1 MSQLS
6 TDFMNNRV
14 GNFSSVDQSILHMD
28 RGEFCAFLVETGKIN
43 QADAD
48 RAMRLFS
55 DQAGQASL
63 ISLIIKLGLL
73 SDKDLAAAISSFTN
87 LPIIEKKE
95 YPDELIE
102 SERVSLKFL
111 KENKVLL
118 LDEDQDYLV
127 TAIADPF
134 EKYVFDALDLITE
147 KKIIVKIGV
156 LSEIEQSL
164 ESLLTDSLD
173 GKSKSDYSAS
183 TNAAILKDD
192 VEQLKEMASEAPVI
206 KRVNQILQKAAVNNA
221 SDIHIEPFENLLRVR
236 FRVDGMLRDEDSPPS
251 QDTAAIISRIKIMA
265 NLNIAERRLP
275 QDGRF
280 KVRIHGDTID
290 LRVSTLPTLHGESVV
305 LRLLRRNDLELDFG
319 FLGIEEGLTKQILH
333 VLEIPHGIIL
343 VTGPTGSG
351 KTTTLYAALNHLN
364 RPDRKIITVEDP
376 VEYNIEGVNQI
387 QVKADIGLTFA
398 NALRSIVRQDPDIIM
413 IGEMRDQETAK
424 IAVQS
429 ALTGHLVLSA
439 IHTNDAVSSITRL
452 LDMGVE
458 SYLIAST
465 VNAIMAQRLVRK
477 LCSKC
482 KQPYTPTDEEIS
494 KLGLDKYFTASN
506 RTIYQAAGCEEC
518 GHTGYSGR
526 SAIIELLLISH
537 EIKKLIS
544 TNADEEEIYR
554 TARKENL
561 HTMYEDGVR
570 KVAEGITTI
579 QEVLRI
585 TQEK

>member
-1 MSQLS
+1 MNQPSADFLDNGVNRTDS
-6 TDFMNNRV
+6 VGDVGSNLDRTDF
-14 GNFSSVDQSILHMD
+14 
-28 RGEFCAFLVETGKIN
+28 CAYLVATGKIN
-43 QADAD
+43 QADSD

-55 DQAGQASL
+55 EQAGQESL

-73 SDKDLAAAISSFTN
+73 SDKDAANAVSTYTRFP
-87 LPIIEKKE
+87 LIEKKE
-95 YPDELIE
+95 YPEELIE
-102 SERVSLKFL
+102 SEKVSIKFL

-118 LDEDQDYLV
+118 IDEDQEYLV

-134 EKYVFDALDLITE
+134 EKYVFDALDLISD
-147 KKIIVKIGV
+147 KKIIIKIGI
-156 LSEIEQSL
+156 LSEIEQAL
-164 ESLLTDSLD
+164 DSLLTDSLA
-173 GKSKSDYSAS
+173 GKAKNEFSAS
-183 TNAAILKDD
+183 THAALLKDD

-206 KRVNQILQKAAVNNA
+206 KRVNQILQKAVASNA
-221 SDIHIEPFENLLRVR
+221 SDIHIEPFENILRVR
-236 FRVDGMLRDEDSPPS
+236 FRIDGLLRNEDAPSS
-251 QDTAAIISRIKIMA
+251 QDAAAIISRVKIMA

-305 LRLLRRNDLELDFG
+305 LRLLRRNDVELDFSY
-319 FLGIEEGLTKQILH
+319 LGIDERLSKQILK
-333 VLEIPHGIIL
+333 VLDNPHGIIL

-351 KTTTLYAALNHLN
+351 KTTTLYAALKHLN
-364 RPDRKIITVEDP
+364 KPDRKIITVEDP
-376 VEYNIEGVNQI
+376 VEYNIDGINQI

-429 ALTGHLVLSA
+429 ALTGHLVLST
-439 IHTNDAVSSITRL
+439 IHTNDSVSSITRL

-458 SYLIAST
+458 NYLIAST

-477 LCSKC
+477 LCEKC
-482 KQPYTPTDEEIS
+482 KQPYSLTDEEVS
-494 KLGLDKYFTASN
+494 SLKLDRYLPTGNKVV
-506 RTIYQAAGCEEC
+506 YQAAGCEEC

-526 SAIIELLLISH
+526 SAIIELLLITAQ
-537 EIKKLIS
+537 IRKLIS
-544 TNADEEEIYR
+544 NDADAEEIYQA
-554 TARKENL
+554 ARQEGL
-561 HTMYEDGVR
+561 RIMYEDGMR
-570 KVAEGITTI
+570 KVAEGTTTI